1 MKNTADSGVV
11 VSDEAVL
18 SILRE
23 AAERLILPRYQ
34 NLADTE
40 VKTKTSATDFVTIA
54 DREAEAFIAH
64 FTVFIAR
71 VCLYWRGKRGRG
83 ENSHQCR

>member
-23 AAERLILPRYQ
+23 AAERMILPRYQ

-54 DREAEAFIAH
+54 DREAEAFIAPALLLSLIH
-64 FTVFIAR
+64 I
-71 VCLYWRGKRGRG
+71 
-83 ENSHQCR
+83 